1 MKGIAWGLI
10 HNVQKGDIVQTLND
24 VIFDMDVYDEFGWE
38 LENIR
43 TMKLNGTEISR
54 KYLNFVLQ
62 KGDTV
67 EIETLVGKVYTEEI
81 R

>member
-1 MKGIAWGLI
+1 M
-10 HNVQKGDIVQTLND
+10 QTLSD
-24 VIFDMDVYDEFGWE
+24 VIFDMDVFDEFGWE
-38 LENIR
+38 LENIK
-43 TMKLNGTEISR
+43 TMKLNGTEITV

-67 EIETLVGKVYTEEI
+67 EVETLAGKIYSEQI

>member
-1 MKGIAWGLI
+1 M
-10 HNVQKGDIVQTLND
+10 QTLND